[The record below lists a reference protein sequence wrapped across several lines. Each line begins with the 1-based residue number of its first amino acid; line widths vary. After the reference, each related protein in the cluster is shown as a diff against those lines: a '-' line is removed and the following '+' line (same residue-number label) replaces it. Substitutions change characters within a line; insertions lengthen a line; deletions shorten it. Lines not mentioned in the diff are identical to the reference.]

1 MKVFTIGFTKIS
13 AARFFELLRES
24 GAERVVDIRLNNVNR
39 SWPGFSKKPDLQFF
53 LREICGMD
61 YVHLPTLAPSK
72 EVFDGLKKHHK
83 NWDRYERE
91 FLALMRERRIEEI
104 PHPGRPWTTHAS
116 SAPRTPPNTATDA
129 LSLNTSSVT
138 GAIWKSCTSSA
149 SPFTS
154 NR

>member
-24 GAERVVDIRLNNVNR
+24 GAERIVDIRLNNV
-39 SWPGFSKKPDLQFF
+39 SQLAGFTKKSDLPFF

-72 EVFDGLKKHHK
+72 EVFDGLKKHHR

-91 FLALMRERRIEEI
+91 FMALMKERRIEEMDLQS
-104 PHPGRPWTTHAS
+104 T
-116 SAPRTPPNTATDA
+116 
-129 LSLNTSSVT
+129 LSNACLL
-138 GAIWKSCTSSA
+138 CTED
-149 SPFTS
+149 SPDHCHRRLVLEYLQRHWGNFEVIHLV
-154 NR
+154 R

>member
-24 GAERVVDIRLNNVNR
+24 GAERVVDIRLNNV
-39 SWPGFSKKPDLQFF
+39 SQLAGFSKKPDLQFF

-83 NWDRYERE
+83 NWGRYEQE
-91 FLALMRERRIEEI
+91 FLALMQGRRIEEI
-104 PHPGRPWTTHAS
+104 T
-116 SAPRTPPNTATDA
+116 PRETLDNAC
-129 LSLNTSSVT
+129 LL
-138 GAIWKSCTSSA
+138 CTED
-149 SPFTS
+149 SPDHCHRRLVLEYLQRHWGTMEVVHLV
-154 NR
+154 R

>member
-24 GAERVVDIRLNNVNR
+24 GAERVVDVRLNNV
-39 SWPGFSKKPDLQFF
+39 SQLAGFSKKPDLQFF

-91 FLALMRERRIEEI
+91 FMALMQERRIEE
-104 PHPGRPWTTHAS
+104 TT
-116 SAPRTPPNTATDA
+116 PKEA
-129 LSLNTSSVT
+129 LSNACLL
-138 GAIWKSCTSSA
+138 CTED
-149 SPFTS
+149 SPDHCH
-154 NR
+154 RRLVLEYLQRHWGEMDVVHLVR